1 MASAPKKAAAPVVD
15 AAPVVEAASVA
26 APAVVETA
34 PAAAVAAPLAD
45 VAKLFEAPAKS
56 LTEMQ
61 DKVRVMVEKGLTET
75 RANYAKVKSAADEA
89 TSALETSYASAKSG
103 VAEINAKAIDA
114 LKASAEANF
123 DFFKSI
129 VSAKTLSEV
138 VTLNTEFARKQV
150 EMLTGQSKELSAIAQ
165 KVATEAVEPIKAQV
179 AKSFKIAG

>member
-1 MASAPKKAAAPVVD
+1 MASAPKKSAPAIVEAVPVVETVAAAP
-15 AAPVVEAASVA
+15 APVA
-26 APAVVETA
+26 APA
-34 PAAAVAAPLAD
+34 PAAVAAPLAE

-75 RANYAKVKSAADEA
+75 RANYAKVKTAADEA

-123 DFFKSI
+123 DFFKAI
-129 VSAKTLSEV
+129 VGAKTLSEV

-165 KVATEAVEPIKAQV
+165 KVATESVEPIKAQV